1 MIKAKSFVSFILFIL
16 FGMGCMNTYAYDF
29 EVDGIYYNIISQKNK
44 TVSVA
49 YQSYNEETWEITSDY
64 EGDVVIPSTVTYDS
78 ETYTVTMIGGAFKG
92 CTNLTSVTIP
102 NSVTVIG
109 ASAFFGCSSLTSV
122 NIPGSVKTIGQ
133 NAFRECNGLTSLDIP
148 NNVTMIEDGAFCDC
162 SGLTTVII
170 PNNLK
175 KINRSVFAN
184 CSSLTSITIPE
195 SITSIGENAFTGSGL
210 TSLTI
215 PESITT
221 IGVRAFYGCSSL
233 VSLTILSSVKEIGNY
248 AFANCTSLTSVN
260 VSDLA
265 AWCGISFGRES
276 NPLSFG
282 HLYVNGEEITDL
294 LIPDGVT
301 EIGSCAF
308 QGCSYLTSV
317 TIPSSVTK
325 IGSSAFADCTGLT
338 SLSIPGNVVDISNR
352 AFYHCTG
359 LTSLTLSEGIETI
372 GESAFQGC
380 SGLTTVTIPNSVKEM
395 GWYAF
400 WDCDLTSP
408 LYNATNFFY
417 MDWSYEGKYE
427 IPEGIERISDWA
439 FHYCYHITEIT
450 IPSSVTYIGQHG
462 FSLCQA
468 LTSIVIPDKVT
479 YIGEE
484 AFVGC
489 NQLTSVTLPDNV
501 EYIGDKAFDD
511 TPWYTNQEGMVYIGN
526 TLFKFNGTMP
536 ENTEIVIKEG
546 TTRIC
551 PQAFQGCNGLISIS
565 IPNSVTE
572 IGNNAFSNCSSLTSI
587 TIPGSTTTIGYSA
600 FYGCSSLTSIT
611 IPANVKEIGSS
622 AFEGCNSL
630 VSVIIEDGEEPISID
645 GDGSYFAFACPVET
659 LYLGRTVSDRSSF
672 YQNPYWGQTNLSSL
686 TIGNY
691 VTEISPE
698 AFASC
703 SNLTSVD
710 IPNSVVTIGGG
721 AFRDCTGLT
730 SIVIPN
736 SVTSIGNGAFSGC
749 TGLTTLSVPNSVTN
763 IGWDAFFG
771 TPWYDNQPDGLVY
784 AGSVAY
790 KYKGTMPDNTE
801 LVIKEGTASITG
813 GAFSRCSGLT
823 SIKIPESV
831 TSIDDSSFGQCR
843 GLNTLIIPEGVTS
856 IGDDAFSGCYSLN
869 SLVIPKSLTTIG
881 LRAFS
886 YCYDLTSVRSYITTP
901 FAISEDVFS
910 YIGDNPTL
918 YVPYTTKAN
927 YEATDGWNMF
937 QNIVEMGPEPYVT
950 LTGVGTNGQT
960 LTFYYDN
967 QKEDRGGME
976 IGPFAEYDNRPWG
989 GDQQVIT
996 EVVFDAS
1003 FAGYTALTSTA
1014 YWFASIASLNTII
1027 GIENLKTDNVTDMRE
1042 MFAGCMSLTSLDLSR
1057 FNTSNV
1063 TDMQYMFAGC
1073 DILTTIY
1080 VGNGWDVS
1088 KVTNSDEMFS
1098 GCFNLK
1104 GGAGTEF
1111 NQGQMGVT
1119 YAHVDGGENNPGYL
1133 TYLEDLDA
1141 RKEELNMLIG
1151 EIYERLMVIKEMLE
1165 EKDPNR
1171 AATELWETLNQL
1183 EEEDVEI
1190 SLSLEDAQTEA
1201 DIDNIERDIEELE
1214 ERVSQLHEEVENYGL
1229 IAEVE
1234 PYAVLSNNNTVL
1246 TFYYDD
1252 QKAARNGMS
1261 VGPFYYYYE
1270 GNDQG
1275 QSILKDTRIWTEYAN
1290 TITTVVFDNSFANCT
1305 TLTST
1310 ALWFDE
1316 CHNLSTING
1325 IEYLKTDNVTDMQ
1338 AMFANCWNLTSID
1351 LSGFN
1356 TNNVTDFW
1364 WMFQGCSNLKEIDVS
1379 GFNTAN
1385 AKNMSHMFQ
1394 GCSSLMILDVS
1405 GFNTSIVTDMNYMFN
1420 GCSSLTTIY
1429 AGEGWSTIAVE
1440 NSENMFTG
1448 CYSLKGGR
1456 GTEYT
1461 QDHTDVAYAHID
1473 GGTAN
1478 PGYFTSRADIE
1489 ERKAELEMR
1498 LSSIHHQLE
1507 EIEMILQEKDPNQKA
1522 TGLWQ
1527 GLHFLNEDFITI
1539 HAVLEDAQTVTDLD
1553 DCEHKI
1559 TELEDEVAHLF
1570 EEVVNYSENTDPI
1583 AYGVFT
1589 NNMRKLTF
1597 YYDTNMGTHDE
1608 GIVIPWEQLLN
1619 SNEMNNA
1626 RQTLEIIDFD
1636 PSFVGFNTLTTT
1648 GYLFSG
1654 CMNLMAINGLE
1665 YLVTDNMTDMRE
1677 MFASC
1682 ESLTELDL
1690 RTFNTSRVTMMWG
1703 MFQGC
1708 IHLTT
1713 IIVGPGWTTAA
1724 LTDEG
1729 HEMFAGCNSLVG
1741 GLGTTYSDEHFNAD
1755 YAHIDGGPSYP
1766 GYLTGTEEPVITE
1779 FEVDGIFYRVH
1790 DQAEHRVTV
1799 AHVMRAEDELF
1810 VPFEV
1815 EYARIHWIV
1824 TALGEMAFTDL
1835 EQVKVIGVP
1844 ESIDSV
1850 SVNLFNHCP
1859 HLAAIIWNANVP
1871 LTVTAMGQFNNPNLL
1886 LYIMNTANAPASVT
1900 NVIDMTTYMADKIVL
1915 SDAANGGND
1924 FYCPEHFMAK
1934 EISYTHSYDQAT
1946 QIGICQGWESIVV
1959 PFDVQTYTHET
1970 KGEIYPISTLLDE
1983 QIELDGDKPFWLYAF
1998 TSNDEFVEA
2007 EQIRANTPYILS
2019 MPNDP
2024 AYWDDYILS
2033 GRVTFSAKGVEV
2045 YPTRNVI
2052 SVESQSRVFVPNF
2065 DNMDYENPDIFLLN
2079 VGDAYEN
2086 HLPGSIFSGER
2097 PARRARPFE
2106 AYFIPTG
2113 NYPARYMDI
2122 FSSEVDAIREIPMSS
2137 KTKEGIYDLMG
2148 RRVKSE
2154 EWRVEG
2160 NNSSTHQLQKGVY
2173 IIDGKKV
2180 MVK

>member
-1 MIKAKSFVSFILFIL
+1 
-16 FGMGCMNTYAYDF
+16 MN
-29 EVDGIYYNIISQKNK
+29 
-44 TVSVA
+44 
-49 YQSYNEETWEITSDY
+49 
-64 EGDVVIPSTVTYDS
+64 
-78 ETYTVTMIGGAFKG
+78 
-92 CTNLTSVTIP
+92 
-102 NSVTVIG
+102 
-109 ASAFFGCSSLTSV
+109 
-122 NIPGSVKTIGQ
+122 
-133 NAFRECNGLTSLDIP
+133 
-148 NNVTMIEDGAFCDC
+148 
-162 SGLTTVII
+162 
-170 PNNLK
+170 K
-175 KINRSVFAN
+175 KVFYFL
-184 CSSLTSITIPE
+184 CL
-195 SITSIGENAFTGSGL
+195 
-210 TSLTI
+210 
-215 PESITT
+215 
-221 IGVRAFYGCSSL
+221 
-233 VSLTILSSVKEIGNY
+233 
-248 AFANCTSLTSVN
+248 
-260 VSDLA
+260 
-265 AWCGISFGRES
+265 
-276 NPLSFG
+276 
-282 HLYVNGEEITDL
+282 
-294 LIPDGVT
+294 
-301 EIGSCAF
+301 
-308 QGCSYLTSV
+308 
-317 TIPSSVTK
+317 
-325 IGSSAFADCTGLT
+325 
-338 SLSIPGNVVDISNR
+338 
-352 AFYHCTG
+352 
-359 LTSLTLSEGIETI
+359 LTLLFPPKLWAQE
-372 GESAFQGC
+372 
-380 SGLTTVTIPNSVKEM
+380 P
-395 GWYAF
+395 YA
-400 WDCDLTSP
+400 
-408 LYNATNFFY
+408 
-417 MDWSYEGKYE
+417 
-427 IPEGIERISDWA
+427 
-439 FHYCYHITEIT
+439 
-450 IPSSVTYIGQHG
+450 
-462 FSLCQA
+462 
-468 LTSIVIPDKVT
+468 
-479 YIGEE
+479 
-484 AFVGC
+484 
-489 NQLTSVTLPDNV
+489 
-501 EYIGDKAFDD
+501 
-511 TPWYTNQEGMVYIGN
+511 
-526 TLFKFNGTMP
+526 
-536 ENTEIVIKEG
+536 
-546 TTRIC
+546 
-551 PQAFQGCNGLISIS
+551 
-565 IPNSVTE
+565 
-572 IGNNAFSNCSSLTSI
+572 
-587 TIPGSTTTIGYSA
+587 
-600 FYGCSSLTSIT
+600 
-611 IPANVKEIGSS
+611 
-622 AFEGCNSL
+622 
-630 VSVIIEDGEEPISID
+630 
-645 GDGSYFAFACPVET
+645 
-659 LYLGRTVSDRSSF
+659 
-672 YQNPYWGQTNLSSL
+672 
-686 TIGNY
+686 
-691 VTEISPE
+691 
-698 AFASC
+698 
-703 SNLTSVD
+703 
-710 IPNSVVTIGGG
+710 VVTG
-721 AFRDCTGLT
+721 
-730 SIVIPN
+730 
-736 SVTSIGNGAFSGC
+736 
-749 TGLTTLSVPNSVTN
+749 
-763 IGWDAFFG
+763 
-771 TPWYDNQPDGLVY
+771 
-784 AGSVAY
+784 
-790 KYKGTMPDNTE
+790 
-801 LVIKEGTASITG
+801 
-813 GAFSRCSGLT
+813 
-823 SIKIPESV
+823 
-831 TSIDDSSFGQCR
+831 
-843 GLNTLIIPEGVTS
+843 
-856 IGDDAFSGCYSLN
+856 
-869 SLVIPKSLTTIG
+869 
-881 LRAFS
+881 
-886 YCYDLTSVRSYITTP
+886 
-901 FAISEDVFS
+901 
-910 YIGDNPTL
+910 
-918 YVPYTTKAN
+918 
-927 YEATDGWNMF
+927 YE
-937 QNIVEMGPEPYVT
+937 
-950 LTGVGTNGQT
+950 TNGQT
-960 LTFYYDN
+960 LTFYYDD
-967 QKEDRGGME
+967 QKENRGGME

-989 GDQQVIT
+989 GDQQLIT
-996 EVVFDAS
+996 EVVFDTS
-1003 FAGYTALTSTA
+1003 FAGYTELTSTA
-1014 YWFASIASLNTII
+1014 YWFASIASLNTIN
-1027 GIENLKTDNVTDMRE
+1027 GIKNLKTDNVTDMRE
-1042 MFAGCMSLTSLDLSR
+1042 MFAGCMNLTSLDLSR
-1057 FNTSNV
+1057 FYTSNV

-1073 DILTTIY
+1073 DNLTTIY

-1201 DIDNIERDIEELE
+1201 DLDDIEWKIDELE

-1234 PYAVLSNNNTVL
+1234 PYAVLSDNNTVL

-1261 VGPFYYYYE
+1261 VGPFTY
-1270 GNDQG
+1270 DG
-1275 QSILKDTRIWTEYAN
+1275 QTSWYN
-1290 TITTVVFDNSFANCT
+1290 SHSTISTVVFDDSFAECT

-1310 ALWFDE
+1310 AWWFYD
-1316 CHNLSTING
+1316 CSNLTSIIG
-1325 IEYLKTDNVTDMQ
+1325 IANLKTENVTDMR
-1338 AMFANCWNLTSID
+1338 AMFR
-1351 LSGFN
+1351 
-1356 TNNVTDFW
+1356 
-1364 WMFQGCSNLKEIDVS
+1364 GCSSVSSIDVS
-1379 GFNTAN
+1379 GFNTS
-1385 AKNMSHMFQ
+1385 KVEDIGYMFRD
-1394 GCSSLMILDVS
+1394 CSSL
-1405 GFNTSIVTDMNYMFN
+1405 TSLNLSNFITDNVITMSSVFD
-1420 GCSSLTTIY
+1420 GCSSLTSVNLTSFNTAKVTDMHQMFKECSSLTTLDLTNFNIGYVTTTSGMFDGCSALTSLDLSSFNTANVTAMHYMFRGCSVLTTIY
-1429 AGEGWSTIAVE
+1429 VGDGWATISVDD
-1440 NSENMFTG
+1440 SENMFAG
-1448 CYSLKGGR
+1448 CYSLIGGA
-1456 GTEYT
+1456 GTT
-1461 QDHTDVAYAHID
+1461 FNQGHVDAGYAHID
-1473 GGTAN
+1473 GGEN
-1478 PGYFTSRADIE
+1478 DPGYFTSKAEIE

-1507 EIEMILQEKDPNQKA
+1507 EIEMMLQEKDPNQKA

-1682 ESLTELDL
+1682 ENLTELDL
-1690 RTFNTSRVTMMWG
+1690 RTFNTLHVTMMWG

-1708 IHLTT
+1708 THLKT

-1741 GLGTTYSDEHFNAD
+1741 GQGTTYSDEHFDAD
-1755 YAHIDGGPSYP
+1755 YAHVDGGPSYP
-1766 GYLTGTEEPVITE
+1766 GYLTGTEEPIITE

-1835 EQVKVIGVP
+1835 EHVKVIGVP

-1871 LTVTAMGQFNNPNLL
+1871 LTATAMGQFNNPNLL

-1946 QIGICQGWESIVV
+1946 QIGTCQGWESIVV

-1998 TSNDEFVEA
+1998 TSNDEFEEA
-2007 EQIRANTPYILS
+2007 DRIRANTPYILS

-2065 DNMDYENPDIFLLN
+2065 ENMDYENPDIFLLN

-2122 FSSEVDAIREIPMSS
+2122 FSSEVDAIHEIPMSS

>member
-1 MIKAKSFVSFILFIL
+1 
-16 FGMGCMNTYAYDF
+16 MN
-29 EVDGIYYNIISQKNK
+29 
-44 TVSVA
+44 
-49 YQSYNEETWEITSDY
+49 
-64 EGDVVIPSTVTYDS
+64 
-78 ETYTVTMIGGAFKG
+78 
-92 CTNLTSVTIP
+92 
-102 NSVTVIG
+102 
-109 ASAFFGCSSLTSV
+109 
-122 NIPGSVKTIGQ
+122 
-133 NAFRECNGLTSLDIP
+133 
-148 NNVTMIEDGAFCDC
+148 
-162 SGLTTVII
+162 
-170 PNNLK
+170 K
-175 KINRSVFAN
+175 KVFYFL
-184 CSSLTSITIPE
+184 CL
-195 SITSIGENAFTGSGL
+195 
-210 TSLTI
+210 
-215 PESITT
+215 
-221 IGVRAFYGCSSL
+221 
-233 VSLTILSSVKEIGNY
+233 
-248 AFANCTSLTSVN
+248 
-260 VSDLA
+260 
-265 AWCGISFGRES
+265 
-276 NPLSFG
+276 
-282 HLYVNGEEITDL
+282 
-294 LIPDGVT
+294 
-301 EIGSCAF
+301 
-308 QGCSYLTSV
+308 
-317 TIPSSVTK
+317 
-325 IGSSAFADCTGLT
+325 
-338 SLSIPGNVVDISNR
+338 
-352 AFYHCTG
+352 
-359 LTSLTLSEGIETI
+359 LTLLFPSKLWAQE
-372 GESAFQGC
+372 
-380 SGLTTVTIPNSVKEM
+380 P
-395 GWYAF
+395 YA
-400 WDCDLTSP
+400 
-408 LYNATNFFY
+408 
-417 MDWSYEGKYE
+417 
-427 IPEGIERISDWA
+427 
-439 FHYCYHITEIT
+439 
-450 IPSSVTYIGQHG
+450 
-462 FSLCQA
+462 
-468 LTSIVIPDKVT
+468 
-479 YIGEE
+479 
-484 AFVGC
+484 
-489 NQLTSVTLPDNV
+489 
-501 EYIGDKAFDD
+501 
-511 TPWYTNQEGMVYIGN
+511 
-526 TLFKFNGTMP
+526 
-536 ENTEIVIKEG
+536 
-546 TTRIC
+546 
-551 PQAFQGCNGLISIS
+551 
-565 IPNSVTE
+565 
-572 IGNNAFSNCSSLTSI
+572 
-587 TIPGSTTTIGYSA
+587 
-600 FYGCSSLTSIT
+600 
-611 IPANVKEIGSS
+611 
-622 AFEGCNSL
+622 
-630 VSVIIEDGEEPISID
+630 
-645 GDGSYFAFACPVET
+645 
-659 LYLGRTVSDRSSF
+659 
-672 YQNPYWGQTNLSSL
+672 
-686 TIGNY
+686 
-691 VTEISPE
+691 
-698 AFASC
+698 
-703 SNLTSVD
+703 
-710 IPNSVVTIGGG
+710 VVTG
-721 AFRDCTGLT
+721 
-730 SIVIPN
+730 
-736 SVTSIGNGAFSGC
+736 
-749 TGLTTLSVPNSVTN
+749 
-763 IGWDAFFG
+763 
-771 TPWYDNQPDGLVY
+771 
-784 AGSVAY
+784 
-790 KYKGTMPDNTE
+790 
-801 LVIKEGTASITG
+801 
-813 GAFSRCSGLT
+813 
-823 SIKIPESV
+823 
-831 TSIDDSSFGQCR
+831 
-843 GLNTLIIPEGVTS
+843 
-856 IGDDAFSGCYSLN
+856 
-869 SLVIPKSLTTIG
+869 
-881 LRAFS
+881 
-886 YCYDLTSVRSYITTP
+886 
-901 FAISEDVFS
+901 
-910 YIGDNPTL
+910 
-918 YVPYTTKAN
+918 
-927 YEATDGWNMF
+927 YE
-937 QNIVEMGPEPYVT
+937 
-950 LTGVGTNGQT
+950 TNGQT
-960 LTFYYDN
+960 LTFYYDD
-967 QKEDRGGME
+967 QKENRGGME

-989 GDQQVIT
+989 GDQQLIT
-996 EVVFDAS
+996 EVVFDTS
-1003 FAGYTALTSTA
+1003 FAGYTELTSTA
-1014 YWFASIASLNTII
+1014 YWFASIASLNTIN
-1027 GIENLKTDNVTDMRE
+1027 GIKNLKTDNVTDMRE
-1042 MFAGCMSLTSLDLSR
+1042 MFAGCMNLTSLDLSR
-1057 FNTSNV
+1057 FYTSNV

-1073 DILTTIY
+1073 DNLTTIY

-1111 NQGQMGVT
+1111 NQGQMGVA
-1119 YAHVDGGENNPGYL
+1119 YAHVDEGENNPGYF
-1133 TYLEDLDA
+1133 TYKANLEGRRD
-1141 RKEELNMLIG
+1141 ELNMRIAQ
-1151 EIYERLMVIKEMLE
+1151 IYQQLE
-1165 EKDPNR
+1165 NIEAILQEKDPNHG
-1171 AATELWETLNQL
+1171 ATELWQSLNQL
-1183 EEEDVEI
+1183 REDDIMI
-1190 SLSLEDAQTEA
+1190 SEVLQEAQTIEA
-1201 DIDNIERDIEELE
+1201 LDDCEWKIEELE

-1234 PYAVLSNNNTVL
+1234 PYAVLSDNNTVL

-1261 VGPFYYYYE
+1261 VGPFANYE
-1270 GNDQG
+1270 ERGWYEACE
-1275 QSILKDTRIWTEYAN
+1275 SITS
-1290 TITTVVFDNSFANCT
+1290 VVFDSSFIECT

-1310 ALWFDE
+1310 AFWFYG
-1316 CHNLSTING
+1316 CSG
-1325 IEYLKTDNVTDMQ
+1325 
-1338 AMFANCWNLTSID
+1338 LTSLD
-1351 LSGFN
+1351 LS
-1356 TNNVTDFW
+1356 
-1364 WMFQGCSNLKEIDVS
+1364 SL
-1379 GFNTAN
+1379 NTAN
-1385 AKNMSHMFQ
+1385 VTNMYSMF
-1394 GCSSLMILDVS
+1394 M
-1405 GFNTSIVTDMNYMFN
+1405 

-1429 AGEGWSTIAVE
+1429 VGDGWSTIAVE
-1440 NSENMFTG
+1440 VSENMFTG

-1559 TELEDEVAHLF
+1559 TELEDEVPHLF

-1799 AHVMRAEDELF
+1799 AHVMHAEEELY

-1900 NVIDMTTYMADKIVL
+1900 NVIDMTTYTADKIVL

-2007 EQIRANTPYILS
+2007 EQIRANTPYIIS

-2065 DNMDYENPDIFLLN
+2065 ENMDYENPDIFLLN

-2122 FSSEVDAIREIPMSS
+2122 FSSEVDAIHEIPMSS

-2160 NNSSTHQLQKGVY
+2160 NNSSTLQLQKGVY

>member
-1 MIKAKSFVSFILFIL
+1 
-16 FGMGCMNTYAYDF
+16 MN
-29 EVDGIYYNIISQKNK
+29 
-44 TVSVA
+44 
-49 YQSYNEETWEITSDY
+49 
-64 EGDVVIPSTVTYDS
+64 
-78 ETYTVTMIGGAFKG
+78 
-92 CTNLTSVTIP
+92 
-102 NSVTVIG
+102 
-109 ASAFFGCSSLTSV
+109 
-122 NIPGSVKTIGQ
+122 
-133 NAFRECNGLTSLDIP
+133 
-148 NNVTMIEDGAFCDC
+148 
-162 SGLTTVII
+162 
-170 PNNLK
+170 K
-175 KINRSVFAN
+175 KVFYFL
-184 CSSLTSITIPE
+184 CL
-195 SITSIGENAFTGSGL
+195 
-210 TSLTI
+210 
-215 PESITT
+215 
-221 IGVRAFYGCSSL
+221 
-233 VSLTILSSVKEIGNY
+233 
-248 AFANCTSLTSVN
+248 
-260 VSDLA
+260 
-265 AWCGISFGRES
+265 
-276 NPLSFG
+276 
-282 HLYVNGEEITDL
+282 
-294 LIPDGVT
+294 
-301 EIGSCAF
+301 
-308 QGCSYLTSV
+308 
-317 TIPSSVTK
+317 
-325 IGSSAFADCTGLT
+325 
-338 SLSIPGNVVDISNR
+338 
-352 AFYHCTG
+352 
-359 LTSLTLSEGIETI
+359 LTLLFPSKLWAQE
-372 GESAFQGC
+372 
-380 SGLTTVTIPNSVKEM
+380 P
-395 GWYAF
+395 YA
-400 WDCDLTSP
+400 
-408 LYNATNFFY
+408 
-417 MDWSYEGKYE
+417 
-427 IPEGIERISDWA
+427 
-439 FHYCYHITEIT
+439 
-450 IPSSVTYIGQHG
+450 
-462 FSLCQA
+462 
-468 LTSIVIPDKVT
+468 
-479 YIGEE
+479 
-484 AFVGC
+484 
-489 NQLTSVTLPDNV
+489 
-501 EYIGDKAFDD
+501 
-511 TPWYTNQEGMVYIGN
+511 
-526 TLFKFNGTMP
+526 
-536 ENTEIVIKEG
+536 
-546 TTRIC
+546 
-551 PQAFQGCNGLISIS
+551 
-565 IPNSVTE
+565 
-572 IGNNAFSNCSSLTSI
+572 
-587 TIPGSTTTIGYSA
+587 
-600 FYGCSSLTSIT
+600 
-611 IPANVKEIGSS
+611 
-622 AFEGCNSL
+622 
-630 VSVIIEDGEEPISID
+630 
-645 GDGSYFAFACPVET
+645 
-659 LYLGRTVSDRSSF
+659 
-672 YQNPYWGQTNLSSL
+672 
-686 TIGNY
+686 
-691 VTEISPE
+691 
-698 AFASC
+698 
-703 SNLTSVD
+703 
-710 IPNSVVTIGGG
+710 VVTG
-721 AFRDCTGLT
+721 
-730 SIVIPN
+730 
-736 SVTSIGNGAFSGC
+736 
-749 TGLTTLSVPNSVTN
+749 
-763 IGWDAFFG
+763 
-771 TPWYDNQPDGLVY
+771 
-784 AGSVAY
+784 
-790 KYKGTMPDNTE
+790 
-801 LVIKEGTASITG
+801 
-813 GAFSRCSGLT
+813 
-823 SIKIPESV
+823 
-831 TSIDDSSFGQCR
+831 
-843 GLNTLIIPEGVTS
+843 
-856 IGDDAFSGCYSLN
+856 
-869 SLVIPKSLTTIG
+869 
-881 LRAFS
+881 
-886 YCYDLTSVRSYITTP
+886 
-901 FAISEDVFS
+901 
-910 YIGDNPTL
+910 
-918 YVPYTTKAN
+918 
-927 YEATDGWNMF
+927 YE
-937 QNIVEMGPEPYVT
+937 
-950 LTGVGTNGQT
+950 TNGQT
-960 LTFYYDN
+960 LTFYYDD
-967 QKEDRGGME
+967 QKENRGGME

-989 GDQQVIT
+989 GDQQLIT
-996 EVVFDAS
+996 EVVFDTS
-1003 FAGYTALTSTA
+1003 FAGYTELTNTA
-1014 YWFASIASLNTII
+1014 YWFASIASLNTIN
-1027 GIENLKTDNVTDMRE
+1027 GIKNLKTDNVTDMRE
-1042 MFAGCMSLTSLDLSR
+1042 MFAGCMNLTSLDLSR
-1057 FNTSNV
+1057 FYTSNV

-1073 DILTTIY
+1073 DNLTTIY

-1201 DIDNIERDIEELE
+1201 DLDDIEWKIDELE
-1214 ERVSQLHEEVENYGL
+1214 ERVSQLYEEVENYGL

-1234 PYAVLSNNNTVL
+1234 PYAVLSDNNTVL

-1261 VGPFYYYYE
+1261 VGPFTY
-1270 GNDQG
+1270 DG
-1275 QSILKDTRIWTEYAN
+1275 QTSWYN
-1290 TITTVVFDNSFANCT
+1290 SHSTISTVVFDDSFAECT

-1310 ALWFDE
+1310 AWWFYD
-1316 CHNLSTING
+1316 CSNLTSIIG
-1325 IEYLKTDNVTDMQ
+1325 IANLKTENVTDMR
-1338 AMFANCWNLTSID
+1338 AMFR
-1351 LSGFN
+1351 
-1356 TNNVTDFW
+1356 
-1364 WMFQGCSNLKEIDVS
+1364 GCSRLSSIDVS
-1379 GFNTAN
+1379 GFNTS
-1385 AKNMSHMFQ
+1385 KVEDIGYLFRD
-1394 GCSSLMILDVS
+1394 CSSLTSLNLSNFITDNVITMSSVFDGCSALTSVNLAS
-1405 GFNTSIVTDMNYMFN
+1405 FNTAKVTDMHQMFK
-1420 GCSSLTTIY
+1420 GCSSLTTLDLTNFNTGYVTTMYGMFDGCSALTSLDLSSFNTANVTAMHYMFRGCSVLSTIY
-1429 AGEGWSTIAVE
+1429 VDDGWTTIAVE
-1440 NSENMFTG
+1440 DSENMFAG
-1448 CYSLKGGR
+1448 CYNLKGGR

-1597 YYDTNMGTHDE
+1597 YYDSNMGTHDE

-1690 RTFNTSRVTMMWG
+1690 RTFNTSKVTMMWG

-1708 IHLTT
+1708 IHLNT
-1713 IIVGPGWTTAA
+1713 IIVGSGWTTAA

-1755 YAHIDGGPSYP
+1755 YAHIDGGPSNP

-1790 DQAEHRVTV
+1790 DQGEHKVTV
-1799 AHVMRAEDELF
+1799 AHVMRTEEELY

-1824 TALGEMAFTDL
+1824 SALGEMAFTDL
-1835 EQVKVIGVP
+1835 EHVKVIGVP

-2007 EQIRANTPYILS
+2007 EQIRANTPYIIS

-2065 DNMDYENPDIFLLN
+2065 ENMDYENPDIFLLN

-2122 FSSEVDAIREIPMSS
+2122 FSSEVDAIHEIPMSS
-2137 KTKEGIYDLMG
+2137 KIKEGIYDLMG

-2160 NNSSTHQLQKGVY
+2160 NNSSTHQLQKGLY

>member
-1 MIKAKSFVSFILFIL
+1 
-16 FGMGCMNTYAYDF
+16 MN
-29 EVDGIYYNIISQKNK
+29 
-44 TVSVA
+44 
-49 YQSYNEETWEITSDY
+49 
-64 EGDVVIPSTVTYDS
+64 
-78 ETYTVTMIGGAFKG
+78 
-92 CTNLTSVTIP
+92 
-102 NSVTVIG
+102 
-109 ASAFFGCSSLTSV
+109 
-122 NIPGSVKTIGQ
+122 
-133 NAFRECNGLTSLDIP
+133 
-148 NNVTMIEDGAFCDC
+148 
-162 SGLTTVII
+162 
-170 PNNLK
+170 K
-175 KINRSVFAN
+175 KVFYFL
-184 CSSLTSITIPE
+184 CL
-195 SITSIGENAFTGSGL
+195 
-210 TSLTI
+210 
-215 PESITT
+215 
-221 IGVRAFYGCSSL
+221 
-233 VSLTILSSVKEIGNY
+233 
-248 AFANCTSLTSVN
+248 
-260 VSDLA
+260 
-265 AWCGISFGRES
+265 
-276 NPLSFG
+276 
-282 HLYVNGEEITDL
+282 
-294 LIPDGVT
+294 
-301 EIGSCAF
+301 
-308 QGCSYLTSV
+308 
-317 TIPSSVTK
+317 
-325 IGSSAFADCTGLT
+325 
-338 SLSIPGNVVDISNR
+338 
-352 AFYHCTG
+352 
-359 LTSLTLSEGIETI
+359 LTLLFPPKLWAQE
-372 GESAFQGC
+372 
-380 SGLTTVTIPNSVKEM
+380 P
-395 GWYAF
+395 YA
-400 WDCDLTSP
+400 
-408 LYNATNFFY
+408 
-417 MDWSYEGKYE
+417 
-427 IPEGIERISDWA
+427 
-439 FHYCYHITEIT
+439 
-450 IPSSVTYIGQHG
+450 
-462 FSLCQA
+462 
-468 LTSIVIPDKVT
+468 
-479 YIGEE
+479 
-484 AFVGC
+484 
-489 NQLTSVTLPDNV
+489 
-501 EYIGDKAFDD
+501 
-511 TPWYTNQEGMVYIGN
+511 
-526 TLFKFNGTMP
+526 
-536 ENTEIVIKEG
+536 
-546 TTRIC
+546 
-551 PQAFQGCNGLISIS
+551 
-565 IPNSVTE
+565 
-572 IGNNAFSNCSSLTSI
+572 
-587 TIPGSTTTIGYSA
+587 
-600 FYGCSSLTSIT
+600 
-611 IPANVKEIGSS
+611 
-622 AFEGCNSL
+622 
-630 VSVIIEDGEEPISID
+630 
-645 GDGSYFAFACPVET
+645 
-659 LYLGRTVSDRSSF
+659 
-672 YQNPYWGQTNLSSL
+672 
-686 TIGNY
+686 
-691 VTEISPE
+691 
-698 AFASC
+698 
-703 SNLTSVD
+703 
-710 IPNSVVTIGGG
+710 VVTG
-721 AFRDCTGLT
+721 
-730 SIVIPN
+730 
-736 SVTSIGNGAFSGC
+736 
-749 TGLTTLSVPNSVTN
+749 
-763 IGWDAFFG
+763 
-771 TPWYDNQPDGLVY
+771 
-784 AGSVAY
+784 
-790 KYKGTMPDNTE
+790 
-801 LVIKEGTASITG
+801 
-813 GAFSRCSGLT
+813 
-823 SIKIPESV
+823 
-831 TSIDDSSFGQCR
+831 
-843 GLNTLIIPEGVTS
+843 
-856 IGDDAFSGCYSLN
+856 
-869 SLVIPKSLTTIG
+869 
-881 LRAFS
+881 
-886 YCYDLTSVRSYITTP
+886 
-901 FAISEDVFS
+901 
-910 YIGDNPTL
+910 
-918 YVPYTTKAN
+918 
-927 YEATDGWNMF
+927 YE
-937 QNIVEMGPEPYVT
+937 
-950 LTGVGTNGQT
+950 TNGQT
-960 LTFYYDN
+960 LTFYYDD
-967 QKEDRGGME
+967 QKENRGGME

-989 GDQQVIT
+989 GDQQLIT
-996 EVVFDAS
+996 EVVFDTS
-1003 FAGYTALTSTA
+1003 FAGYTELTSTA
-1014 YWFASIASLNTII
+1014 YWFASIASLNTIN
-1027 GIENLKTDNVTDMRE
+1027 GIKNLKTDNVTDMRE
-1042 MFAGCMSLTSLDLSR
+1042 MFAGCMNLTSLDLSR
-1057 FNTSNV
+1057 FYTSNV

-1073 DILTTIY
+1073 DNLTTIY

-1201 DIDNIERDIEELE
+1201 DLDDIEWKIDELE
-1214 ERVSQLHEEVENYGL
+1214 ERVSQLYEEVENYGL

-1234 PYAVLSNNNTVL
+1234 PYAVLSDNNTVL

-1261 VGPFYYYYE
+1261 VGPFSSDIE
-1270 GNDQG
+1270 RGWNEQDRNII
-1275 QSILKDTRIWTEYAN
+1275 SVI
-1290 TITTVVFDNSFANCT
+1290 FDESFANCT
-1305 TLTST
+1305 SLTST
-1310 ALWFDE
+1310 AWWFYDCIQLE
-1316 CHNLSTING
+1316 TIIGFN
-1325 IEYLKTDNVTDMQ
+1325 YLKTDNVTDMSQ
-1338 AMFANCWNLTSID
+1338 MFSWCTNLASID
-1351 LSGFN
+1351 VTGFN
-1356 TNNVTDFW
+1356 TSSVVDMSNMFGDCQNLTNINLNNFQTENVRNMSG
-1364 WMFQGCSNLKEIDVS
+1364 MFAECLVLASLDLS
-1379 GFNTAN
+1379 HLNTAN
-1385 AKNMSHMFQ
+1385 VIDMTRMFDR
-1394 GCSSLMILDVS
+1394 CYELSSLNIS
-1405 GFNTSIVTDMNYMFN
+1405 GFNTSNVTSMSGMFDLCSKLPSLDLSSFNTANVTDMSVMFYGCSSLTTLDISSFATEKLQSCGQMFY

-1429 AGEGWSTIAVE
+1429 VGSDWSTIAVE
-1440 NSENMFTG
+1440 NGNDMFANCTN
-1448 CYSLKGGR
+1448 LIGGR
-1456 GTEYT
+1456 GTVFT
-1461 QDHTDVAYAHID
+1461 QEHTGVEYAHID

-1478 PGYFTSRADIE
+1478 PGYFANHDDFEAWKHELIERLNEIHIQIE
-1489 ERKAELEMR
+1489 EITA
-1498 LSSIHHQLE
+1498 
-1507 EIEMILQEKDPNQKA
+1507 ILQEKDPNQKA

-1755 YAHIDGGPSYP
+1755 YAHIDGGPSNP

-2007 EQIRANTPYILS
+2007 EQIRANTPYIIS

-2065 DNMDYENPDIFLLN
+2065 ENMDYENPDIFLLN

-2122 FSSEVDAIREIPMSS
+2122 FSSEVDAIHEIPMSS
-2137 KTKEGIYDLMG
+2137 KIKEGIYDLMG

-2160 NNSSTHQLQKGVY
+2160 NNSSTHQLQKGLY